1 MSIFAS
7 HYLII
12 YAHTREKMRAHTR
25 KTMKH
30 EQENMKE
37 LLKKKYL
44 SPLIESYD
52 MVGTKILDGSNTG
65 ADMTDVNND
74 GTGGNPPE
82 EGNEAKFRSHFGFS
96 HFYENG
102 YDE

>member
-1 MSIFAS
+1 M
-7 HYLII
+7 
-12 YAHTREKMRAHTR
+12 HTR

-37 LLKKKYL
+37 LLKKKYF

-52 MVGTKILDGSNTG
+52 MVGEKILDGSIKATNPNYNG
-65 ADMTDVNND
+65 DGNNID
-74 GTGGNPPE
+74 DDA
-82 EGNEAKFRSHFGFS
+82 AKYRPHFGLS